1 LPGWVQPEAKSTS
14 ARRLPKSGISGKKRK
29 TPAPEQAVDSD
40 GNAGVDG
47 DESDAEEQDVR
58 LDPRERADRDAE
70 NAENNLNPAPT
81 PTNDEVTWKEV
92 SINPIP
98 TTETRT
104 TTTVQSGVPPTN
116 QTYAGSVN
124 IPDGTTDPGHF
135 FDLLLDGPTCQ
146 RFADQTN
153 LYVRAQEIPAWSVS
167 NPLSADEVKRFF
179 GLHFYMG
186 INQKPDRNLYWSK
199 GIYGDLYVKQVMS
212 RDRFMAIQAHLH
224 WTDTSGLSQADR
236 KAKNKEDSFWTVRT
250 FLDTLALNFSRYF
263 ECGRYLDIDEMTI
276 PFKGRHSARVYNPN
290 KPNKWGLK
298 AFCLNDAATGY
309 LTNFF
314 MYLGKDEQRPAG
326 MPATLWPVIKL
337 TEPALYHEKDHIL
350 CTDNWYTQVEGA
362 VAVSSAP
369 RSMLNSY
376 YNDRHRVHKWTQRI
390 FNHFLHVIM
399 NNAKVLLNDHVGN
412 EVMTLL
418 KFQQSVVEHLC
429 SASRVEATEVV
440 DEAEE
445 EVEEE
450 RQVRHI
456 YNKKQRWLADFRLRN
471 TGKHVPGF
479 VGNGKRRKCVICKR
493 KMELRCDTCDVFV
506 CYGNANCWST
516 FHDIENPWSA

>member
-1 LPGWVQPEAKSTS
+1 MSCGDSVSIDMNLSLSTSPARIEDNSAEINPPYPTAAISRIQATSSPRGAPKAPRQNKCKRCDEKGHQWKTCTNAALPGWVQPEAKSTS

-369 RSMLNSY
+369 RSMHY
-376 YNDRHRVHKWTQRI
+376 VGTI
-390 FNHFLHVIM
+390 
-399 NNAKVLLNDHVGN
+399 KV
-412 EVMTLL
+412 
-418 KFQQSVVEHLC
+418 
-429 SASRVEATEVV
+429 ATE
-440 DEAEE
+440 
-445 EVEEE
+445 
-450 RQVRHI
+450 
-456 YNKKQRWLADFRLRN
+456 
-471 TGKHVPGF
+471 
-479 VGNGKRRKCVICKR
+479 
-493 KMELRCDTCDVFV
+493 
-506 CYGNANCWST
+506 ST
-516 FHDIENPWSA
+516 SGPSGYSTTFFT